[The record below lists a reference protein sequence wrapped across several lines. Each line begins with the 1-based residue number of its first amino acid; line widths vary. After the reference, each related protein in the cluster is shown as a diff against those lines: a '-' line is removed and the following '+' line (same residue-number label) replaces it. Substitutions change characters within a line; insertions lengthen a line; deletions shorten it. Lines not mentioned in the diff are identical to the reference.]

1 MQAAWKRL
9 IRLVLL
15 IGVVCPVAALL
26 LAGGCA
32 SRFFYYPDHNTYR
45 NPGQQRPPAEVV
57 HFTSAD
63 GTLLTGWFVPAVGP
77 AKGTVAHFH
86 GNAQN
91 LTAHFAFVDWLP
103 AAGYNLFTFDYRGF
117 GDSAGAAERDGLD
130 ADGVAALRYLAA
142 RPGVDTNRVV
152 VLGQSLGGAIALAA
166 VAGRPCH
173 VRALALD
180 STFYSYRSI
189 ARDAMADMTLVRWLR
204 WPLSLVIIGNRRS
217 PCDSLARLPPLPVV
231 FLHGTADAVVP
242 YHHGQWLYA
251 AAREPK
257 QLWTIVGGRHTCAL
271 LTPSSPYRQK
281 LVDFFDAAL
290 AR

>member
-1 MQAAWKRL
+1 MRL
-9 IRLVLL
+9 LLLVG
-15 IGVVCPVAALL
+15 IVCPLAALL

-32 SRFFYYPDHNTYR
+32 SRFFYYPDHNAYR
-45 NPGQQRPPAEVV
+45 QPTQTRPPAEVV
-57 HFTSAD
+57 HFNSAD
-63 GTLLTGWFVPAVGP
+63 GTTLTGWFVPAIGP

-103 AAGYNLFTFDYRGF
+103 AAGYNVFSFDYRGY
-117 GDSAGAAERDGLD
+117 GASAGAAERDGID

-142 RPGVDTNRVV
+142 RPGVDTNRIV

-166 VAGRPCH
+166 VAERPCR

-204 WPLSLVIIGNRRS
+204 WPLSLVVLGNRRS
-217 PCDSLARLPPLPVV
+217 PCDSLQRLPPLPVV
-231 FLHGTADAVVP
+231 FIHGTADDVIP
-242 YHHGQWLYA
+242 YQHSAKLFA
-251 AAREPK
+251 EAREPK
-257 QLWTIVGGRHTCAL
+257 QLWTVADGTHTSAL
-271 LTPSSPYRQK
+271 LSPASPYRPK

-290 AR
+290 ARVGPI